1 MALVLVAGV
10 MSGNCMLPSKF
21 VRRWAWENMWLVFT
35 LASLVALPAAMTWLT
50 VRDPGRLYASLTAR
64 QMAPSFLFGFGW
76 GIAQV
81 LFGLSIARLGLA
93 LGYAIIIGLGALLG
107 TLVPIVAQRSEVLGT
122 GKGAL
127 ILAGV
132 AVMVA
137 GIAVSGRAG
146 RLREAG
152 SGGQPSGAA
161 GGGYMGA
168 LLLAVL
174 CGVMAPMINFSLA
187 FGQEVAQAAIAR
199 GTPAT
204 LAAYA
209 VWPLGLAGGLIPN
222 LAYSI
227 YLLNRNRTWGRFR
240 PFFPDFWFPMMMG
253 ALWFGCMA
261 VYGSAAVL
269 LGALGTSVGWGLFQ
283 IFVIITANVS
293 GLMTGEW
300 RAAGPQALRLLRGGL
315 ALLAA
320 ATVLMALGNG

>member
-1 MALVLVAGV
+1 
-10 MSGNCMLPSKF
+10 
-21 VRRWAWENMWLVFT
+21 
-35 LASLVALPAAMTWLT
+35 
-50 VRDPGRLYASLTAR
+50 
-64 QMAPSFLFGFGW
+64 
-76 GIAQV
+76 
-81 LFGLSIARLGLA
+81 
-93 LGYAIIIGLGALLG
+93 
-107 TLVPIVAQRSEVLGT
+107 VLGT

-240 PFFPDFWFPMMMG
+240 PFFPDFWFPVMMG

-300 RAAGPQALRLLRGGL
+300 RAAGPRALRLLRGGL